1 MALSS
6 GARLGAYEITGT
18 LGAGGMGEVY
28 RALDTRLDRIVAIK
42 TLPSH
47 LAHDSEFRKR
57 FEREA
62 RTLSSIS
69 HPNICTLYDIGE
81 HAGVSFLVM
90 EYLEGETLAARLY
103 QGPLPMRE
111 LLAIAVETA
120 NALGQAH
127 QRAVVHRDL
136 KPANIMLTR
145 NGAKLLD
152 FGLARDISTAVAV
165 AGAPS
170 ESTQLG
176 AITIRGTIIGTFQY
190 MSPEQLHGREA
201 DARSDVFAYGAV
213 LYEMAT
219 GRAPFSGDSQASI
232 IAAVLE
238 RAPSPA
244 HDLRQSLPPSLEALI
259 HRCLEKD
266 PGCRWQCAGDLASE
280 LSRIAQN
287 PERRRT
293 LPQPR
298 RIALRERLAW
308 AAVCLLFLS
317 ALFFAMHTV
326 RSNSPAPPVRASV
339 LPPEGT
345 RFAFIGDVGG
355 PVVIS
360 PDARFLAFVA
370 TGSDGVNHLFLRALS
385 ASRAREIQGT
395 EHASFPF
402 WSPDSHSLG
411 FFADSK
417 LKRVE
422 VSGGAPVTICAVGD
436 SRGGAWGRGTI
447 VFAPH
452 WRGELFQVPD
462 SGGTVHPITRLD
474 EELHTTHRWPF
485 FLPDGEHFLYV
496 AANHAQSSEGAAIY
510 LSKVGGGTSKLL
522 LHTKGNAV
530 FANGYLLFVNGT
542 ELLARP
548 LDTGT
553 GEFRGE
559 AVMLADDVLYDPG
572 IWRGIFA
579 ASDTGVLIY
588 QPGGIASD
596 MSQLQWLERTGR
608 VLGNLG
614 ERRAQYS
621 VRLSHNGNYAVLEDS
636 SAGPGQDAWIINAA
650 SGERRRLTFSGDVA
664 APIWSND
671 DRWVAYSRNGP
682 REQGIYRKLVSGDGN
697 EELLLSTASA
707 SMVSDW
713 SPDGRYVL
721 LVLDTGPS
729 KTGRDLWLLPLND
742 ERKPRPLLQTPADES
757 EGQISPDGHWIAFT
771 SNETG
776 RTEVYVAPF
785 PTMARKW
792 QVSSSGGFSPKWRGD
807 GKELFFLTPDYSMT
821 SAEVNFENGQF
832 EIVKTATMFFA
843 GPRAIL
849 RGTAYDAATDGRRFL
864 INSPDWEQSKPVTL
878 IQNWPAEIGSR

>member
-1 MALSS
+1 MALSA
-6 GARLGAYEITGT
+6 GARLGSYEITGT

-47 LAHDSEFRKR
+47 LAHDSEFRRR

-90 EYLEGETLAARLY
+90 EYLEGETLATRLR
-103 QGPLPMRE
+103 QGPLPIRE
-111 LLAIAVETA
+111 LLAIGVETA

-127 QRAVVHRDL
+127 HKGVVHRDL

-165 AGAPS
+165 AATPS
-170 ESTQLG
+170 EPTQLG
-176 AITIRGTIIGTFQY
+176 AITMRGTIVGTFQY

-244 HDLRQSLPPSLEALI
+244 HDLRHSLPPSLEALI

-266 PGCRWQCAGDLASE
+266 PGCRWQCASDLASE
-280 LSRIAQN
+280 LSRIAHN

-293 LPQPR
+293 LPQAR
-298 RIALRERLAW
+298 RIGLGERFAW
-308 AAVCLLFLS
+308 TAVCLLLLS
-317 ALFFAMHTV
+317 ALLFAVHMV
-326 RSNSPAPPVRASV
+326 RSNYPALPIRASV
-339 LPPEGT
+339 LPPEGV

-360 PDARFLAFVA
+360 PDARFLAFAA
-370 TGSDGVNHLFLRALS
+370 TGSDGVNHLFLRPLS

-411 FFADSK
+411 FFADRK

-447 VFAPH
+447 LFAPH

-462 SGGTVHPITRLD
+462 TGGTIHPVTRLD
-474 EELHTTHRWPF
+474 EALHTTHRWPF
-485 FLPDGEHFLYV
+485 FLPDGKHFLYV
-496 AANHAQSSEGAAIY
+496 AANHTQSSEGADIY
-510 LSKVGGGTSKLL
+510 LSKVGGGINKLL
-522 LHTKGNAV
+522 LHTQGNAV
-530 FANGYLLFVNGT
+530 FANGYVLFVNGT

-553 GEFRGE
+553 AEFRGE
-559 AVMLADDVLYDPG
+559 AVALAEDVLYDPG

-579 ASDTGVLIY
+579 ASDTGVLTY
-588 QPGGIASD
+588 QPGGVASD
-596 MSQLQWLERTGR
+596 MSQLQWLDRTGR
-608 VLGNLG
+608 VIANLG
-614 ERRAQYS
+614 ERHAQFS
-621 VRLSHNGNYAVLEDS
+621 VRLSHNSHYAVVEDS
-636 SAGPGQDAWIINAA
+636 SAGSGPDAWIINTA

-664 APIWSND
+664 APVWSND
-671 DRWVAYSRNGP
+671 DRWVAYTRNG
-682 REQGIYRKLVSGDGN
+682 RQQGIYRKLVNGDGN
-697 EELLLSTASA
+697 EEMLLSTSSA
-707 SMVSDW
+707 SIVTDW
-713 SPDGRYVL
+713 SPDGSYML
-721 LVLDTGPS
+721 LVLDSGSS
-729 KTGRDLWLLPLND
+729 KTGRDLWLLPLSD
-742 ERKPRPLLQTPADES
+742 EHKPRPLLQTRADES

-771 SNETG
+771 SNESG

-785 PTMARKW
+785 PTIARKW
-792 QVSSSGGFSPKWRGD
+792 QISNSGGFSPKWRGD

-821 SAEVNFENGQF
+821 SAEVNFKNGQF
-832 EIVKTATMFFA
+832 EVVNTSTMFVA
-843 GPRAIL
+843 GLRAIL
-849 RGTAYDAATDGRRFL
+849 RGTAYDAAANGRSFL
-864 INSPDWEQSKPVTL
+864 INSPDREQSKPVTL
-878 IQNWPAEIGSR
+878 IQNWLAEIGSR